1 MRSKEIIGLSNKA
14 LMWMVHST
22 PTRGGAHCSLFPC
35 SGKFCYPHPTPTLQ
49 TLPRAMMSPHLS
61 SREKLG
67 GRGQG
72 ARCRAV
78 GSSPWWTVPG
88 EPLFRMPRALLPLP
102 LCRICFSE
110 NNPILTQFAQASP
123 LGEGCRW
130 PLEGL
135 GFGIPP
141 AVCAIT
147 GLLAPL
153 CESLPF

>member
-1 MRSKEIIGLSNKA
+1 MDG
-14 LMWMVHST
+14 
-22 PTRGGAHCSLFPC
+22 PQ
-35 SGKFCYPHPTPTLQ
+35 YPHPRRGTLLSVPMQWQVLLPPPHPHPADPPKSNDEPTSKFKGE
-49 TLPRAMMSPHLS
+49 AG
-61 SREKLG
+61 G

-72 ARCRAV
+72 ACCRAV

-88 EPLFRMPRALLPLP
+88 EPLFRVPRALLPLP
-102 LCRICFSE
+102 LGRICFSE

-130 PLEGL
+130 SLEGL